1 MQKKIVKDGGYLN
14 CELKNNKKGFS
25 MRLRTLAT
33 SLVLTTS
40 FSLCHAQQLQAKSD
54 IPDGTIQVFSNEIKW
69 RKAAPSLPEGTML
82 AVLEGHPKK
91 SGLFTIRLKT
101 PKHMR
106 LAVHQHPGPERVTIL
121 QGDLYVGFGD
131 KMNIDVATQ
140 YQAGD
145 YYVTPPG
152 NDHYV
157 FTKDKEAVIQITG
170 MGPWEVV
177 FKD

>member
-1 MQKKIVKDGGYLN
+1 
-14 CELKNNKKGFS
+14 
-25 MRLRTLAT
+25 MRLPLLLLALLSGFT
-33 SLVLTTS
+33 
-40 FSLCHAQQLQAKSD
+40 HAQQRQVD
-54 IPDGTIQVFSNEIKW
+54 IPDGTIQQFKGAIEW
-69 RKAAPSLPEGTML
+69 RKAAASLPEGTL
-82 AVLEGHPKK
+82 IAVLEGSPKSK
-91 SGLFTIRLKT
+91 GLFTIRLKT

-131 KMNIDVATQ
+131 ELNTKVATQ
-140 YQAGD
+140 YSEGD

-157 FTKDKEAVIQITG
+157 FTKDKEAIIQITG

-177 FKD
+177 YKN

>member
-1 MQKKIVKDGGYLN
+1 
-14 CELKNNKKGFS
+14 
-25 MRLRTLAT
+25 MRLITLAT

-40 FSLCHAQQLQAKSD
+40 LSLCQAQQLQAKSD
-54 IPDGTIQVFSNEIKW
+54 IPNGTIQVFDHQIKW
-69 RKAAPSLPEGTML
+69 RKAAPSLPEGTL
-82 AVLEGHPKK
+82 ISILEGHPKQ

-121 QGDLYVGFGD
+121 QGELYVGFGE
-131 KMNIDVATQ
+131 KMNTDVATQ
-140 YQAGD
+140 YKVGD
-145 YYVTPPG
+145 YYVTPSG
-152 NDHYV
+152 HDHYV

-177 FKD
+177 FKN